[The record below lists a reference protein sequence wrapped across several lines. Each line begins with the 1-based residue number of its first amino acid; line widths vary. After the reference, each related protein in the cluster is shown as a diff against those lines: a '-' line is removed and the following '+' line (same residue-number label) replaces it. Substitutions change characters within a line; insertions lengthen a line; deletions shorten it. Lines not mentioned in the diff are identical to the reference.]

1 MTDSTFDEGEPTRHA
16 SGADHTDHS
25 SRRAKWDAI
34 VSLTLGVFGL
44 VTAEFLPAS
53 LLTPIS
59 ADLAISAGAAG
70 QTVTVTAVVAAI
82 AGPAVVIGTRSLD
95 RRWTLFGLTALL
107 IISSALAAFANG
119 LTLLLISR
127 VLLGI
132 GLGGFWAMAG
142 ALAMRLV
149 PMNHLPRAMAMIFTG
164 VSVATVTA
172 APLGAYIGSTLG
184 WRAAFMIAGVV
195 GIVALLAQAFTIPSL
210 PPAGHAGLGTMVA
223 VLKRPKIRVGLFVTL
238 LIVAGH
244 FAGFTYIRPYLEEIP
259 RLGVEMVSLVLL
271 AYGIGGFFGNIV
283 GGMIT
288 ERSAT
293 LGVVFASSLIAVSA
307 AILVIAG
314 PSVAISAAAV
324 TLWGFAFGALPVSIQ
339 SYITRAAPDEA
350 ESAGAM
356 LLTTFQVA
364 ISSGAVLGGLL
375 IDLQGP
381 LGVMTFLGIAAA
393 LGASV
398 MSARGGKQMQLSEG

>member
-1 MTDSTFDEGEPTRHA
+1 MIDNAYDEAEPGEAATVPA
-16 SGADHTDHS
+16 SPETA
-25 SRRAKWDAI
+25 RWPAV

-59 ADLAISAGAAG
+59 ADLGISSGTAG

-82 AGPAVVIGTRSLD
+82 AGPAIVIGTRSLN
-95 RRWTLFGLTALL
+95 RRWTLYGLTALL
-107 IISSALAAFANG
+107 IVASALAALANN
-119 LTLLLISR
+119 LTLLLLSR

-149 PMNHLPRAMAMIFTG
+149 PMAQLPRAMAMIFTG

-172 APLGAYIGSTLG
+172 APLGAYIGATFG
-184 WRAAFMIAGVV
+184 WRAAFVLSGIVGV
-195 GIVALLAQAFTIPSL
+195 VALLAQALTVPSL
-210 PPAGHAGLGTMVA
+210 PPAGHAGLGTMLA
-223 VLKRPKIRVGLFVTL
+223 VLRRPKIRIGLFATL
-238 LIVAGH
+238 LVVAGH
-244 FAGFTYIRPYLEEIP
+244 FAGFTYIRPYLEGIP
-259 RLGVEMVSLVLL
+259 HLDVEMISLVLL
-271 AYGIGGFFGNIV
+271 AYGLGGFFGNIA
-283 GGMIT
+283 GGVIT
-288 ERSAT
+288 SRSAT
-293 LGVVFASSLIAVSA
+293 LGTVFAAGGIAASA
-307 AILVIAG
+307 VILALLG
-314 PSVAISAAAV
+314 TSWVASATAV
-324 TLWGFAFGALPVSIQ
+324 TLWGFAFGAFPVSIQ

-356 LLTTFQVA
+356 LLTTFQIA
-364 ISSGAVLGGLL
+364 ISSGAVLGGVL

-381 LGVMTFLGIAAA
+381 LGVVSFVAVAAA

-398 MSARGGKQMQLSEG
+398 MVARGGRQMALSEG